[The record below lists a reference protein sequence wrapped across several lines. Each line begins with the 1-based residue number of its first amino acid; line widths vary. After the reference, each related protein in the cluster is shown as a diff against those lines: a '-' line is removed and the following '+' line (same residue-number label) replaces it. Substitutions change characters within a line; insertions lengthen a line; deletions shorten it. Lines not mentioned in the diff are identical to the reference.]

1 VILAIHD
8 RPADA
13 LMLMKEAYA
22 IYQSRPA
29 HERKL
34 LDDTFQLNGP
44 RRETALIAPE
54 RYLIWS
60 FEHRASWGPGRVGYT
75 TATHRAG
82 IYTAEEANEI
92 CNEANRTAIEDLL
105 VPAPRQ
111 RRRPCLMSMDSPS
124 WQKFQ
129 PV

>member
-1 VILAIHD
+1 VISAIHD

-22 IYQSRPA
+22 IYQSLPA

-34 LDDTFQLNGP
+34 LDDTFQLVTDEMDPGGKP
-44 RRETALIAPE
+44 QTAPE

-105 VPAPRQ
+105 VPAPSQ
-111 RRRPCLMSMDSPS
+111 SQIDHDSAADR
-124 WQKFQ
+124 
-129 PV
+129 V